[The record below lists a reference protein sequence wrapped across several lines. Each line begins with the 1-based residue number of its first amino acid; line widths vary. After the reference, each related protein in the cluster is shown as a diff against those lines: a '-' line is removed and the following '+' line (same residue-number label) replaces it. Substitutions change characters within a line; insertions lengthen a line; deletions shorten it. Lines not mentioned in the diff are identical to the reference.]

1 MVRVD
6 SGRYAGYSGVA
17 LKNHNTDIRK
27 KMDAFQ
33 NGQTAEKDSVEIFAG
48 KEAAP
53 GESGDAV
60 SVKDYI
66 RYLEE
71 MVPGR
76 KIAVA
81 DLNGEAAIGKY
92 AISHQGTFQIV
103 ISQKALEK
111 MMTDPEFEKKCI
123 DALKTERQAQ
133 AEKLAG
139 LPAQGKRL
147 LGCGLALGED
157 GEISQWVL
165 TQKQDFQSMAG
176 RSEKEQKDASSRNK
190 KEEKLFNMVKK
201 KVTYVPAKDLIK
213 IARAVN
219 RQAVRKTISGIQAQI
234 SQLKAG
240 GGEKEVRAAY
250 VKQAEQV
257 LLKAKL
263 KDRQLKKEE
272 LLKLQQKRAF
282 EKAEYEKSLQLKQL
296 LKRKREGRKVREYGQ
311 IRDYY
316 ETPQQRQREEER
328 LANCFPAVTGGYE
341 GSAVDTGMTGIG
353 GADLDTA
360 AMGGEISLD
369 ITVS

>member
-6 SGRYAGYSGVA
+6 NGRYAGYSGIVP
-17 LKNHNTDIRK
+17 KNHDAGRRK
-27 KMDAFQ
+27 KTDSLTAGQ
-33 NGQTAEKDSVEIFAG
+33 NAERDSVEIFSQ
-48 KEAAP
+48 KEAVP
-53 GESGDAV
+53 GEKDDTV

-81 DLNGEAAIGKY
+81 DLNGKADLGKY
-92 AISHQGTFQIV
+92 ALSHQGTFQIV

-111 MMTDPEFEKKCI
+111 MMADPEFEKQCI
-123 DALKTERQAQ
+123 EALQAERKAQ

-165 TQKQDFQSMAG
+165 SQKQDFKNMTG
-176 RSEKEQKDASSRNK
+176 ITGKEK
-190 KEEKLFNMVKK
+190 KEDNSGYKTAQNTFKMEKK
-201 KVTYVPAKDLIK
+201 KASYVPSRDLIK
-213 IARAVN
+213 IARAGN
-219 RQAVRKTISGIQAQI
+219 RQAVRKTISGIHAQI
-234 SQLKAG
+234 YQLKAG
-240 GGEKEVRAAY
+240 GGERRVKAVL

-263 KDRQLKKEE
+263 KDKQLKKEE
-272 LLKLQQKRAF
+272 LLKLQHKRAY
-282 EKAEYEKSLQLKQL
+282 EEAEYEKSLQLKQL
-296 LKRKREGRKVREYGQ
+296 LKRKREGRRIREYGQ

-316 ETPQQRQREEER
+316 ETPQQREREEEKYENY
-328 LANCFPAVTGGYE
+328 LSGASGGCE
-341 GSAVDTGMTGIG
+341 PIAADTGLAGMSGT
-353 GADLDTA
+353 AFDTA